1 MKLKISTI
9 ALILFLTIIAT
20 GVGYY
25 SFMPTE
31 TKTENISSVS
41 NSYHIFKGFS
51 HGTIIQTDVLGNNKA
66 AHSFEPFEI
75 KKDNEELKQ
84 KLSND
89 SFYKNSY
96 DVFYKIKYKIKST
109 KTKTIDVLLNINKN
123 NGHVSVRV
131 KNVEPKSLVGIT
143 NITNTL
149 NKNTPTDWSGNI
161 VLSNNRA
168 HETICIVF
176 ENYMTETSQI
186 CHIIQENKENTNA

>member
-41 NSYHIFKGFS
+41 NSYHIFKGFP
-51 HGTIIQTDVLGNNKA
+51 HGTIIQTDVLGNNEA

-96 DVFYKIKYKIKST
+96 DVFYKIKST

-176 ENYMTETSQI
+176 ENYMTATSQI
-186 CHIIQENKENTNA
+186 CHAIQENKENTNA